1 MDFKSL
7 GANSPV
13 YIIRKKP
20 FLYEVGVLKSKT
32 VKQQPNLYMPQP
44 APQAFDVV
52 ITVNGNDEVVPGI
65 TDSME
70 VVDYKGSYYSAS
82 VEGILQA
89 NANLAQMAKAGL
101 EEQSYY
107 QSVMAGAESVN
118 EKLNPQYAENKKQAK
133 TIKDLQDRQDEQGKK
148 LDLILSRIDE
158 VLNAPK
164 TKTS

>member
-1 MDFKSL
+1 M

-20 FLYEVGVLKSKT
+20 FQYEVGVLKSKNA
-32 VKQQPNLYMPQP
+32 KQPQQNIYLP
-44 APQAFDVV
+44 QQAPQTFDLV

-65 TDSME
+65 TDNME
-70 VVDYKGSYYSAS
+70 VVDYKGAYYSAS

-101 EEQSYY
+101 EEQPYY
-107 QSVMAGAESVN
+107 KSVEKGTEEVS

-133 TIKDLQDRQDEQGKK
+133 TIRELQDRQDAQDKK
-148 LDLILSRIDE
+148 LDLILSKMDE
-158 VLNAPK
+158 VLGVPK
-164 TKTS
+164 AKKP